1 MCFEHY
7 GHPKRT
13 LATGDITEAMRAE
26 IRSAAHCN
34 MPISTLQALLYDNF
48 KIYASYQQLHFESLG
63 GIQVVQGN
71 VINRVRASANQA
83 EQLISWILN
92 ALSLT
97 NMNKRNNPPN
107 QITREV

>member
-1 MCFEHY
+1 MCFEHS

-26 IRSAAHCN
+26 IRSAARCN
-34 MPISTLQALLYDNF
+34 MPISTDSLYRPCYTTNF
-48 KIYASYQQLHFESLG
+48 KIYASYQQLHYEFESLG

-92 ALSLT
+92 ALSLN
-97 NMNKRNNPPN
+97 NMNK
-107 QITREV
+107 